1 MNAVDV
7 VVVLLALAFAIS
19 GYAQGLLVG
28 LLSFVGFVGG
38 AVAGLLLGPRLL
50 GFLEP
55 GLGASVLAL
64 LLVLLTAS
72 IGQGVAAFIG
82 GKLRRRLAIRQARR
96 ADAVG
101 GALLGAGAL
110 LVAAWAIGLAVSAS
124 QIPVIAAAVR
134 DSEILRQ
141 VDQALPAPAGDL
153 TEEFRW
159 LVDAGTFPGVVAP
172 FVPEYIRDV
181 APPDPR
187 VVRDPQV
194 RAAASSVVKVLGE
207 AQSCGRVIEGSGFVV
222 AAERVMT
229 NAHVLAGVASPT
241 VLVPGGGQLDAT
253 VVHFDPQTDV
263 AVLAV
268 PGLEQPALAFRPTEP
283 ADGDPAVVLGYP
295 RNGPLSVDAARI
307 RSHQVLLGEDI
318 YGEGRVNRQVIAL
331 RGDVQPGN
339 SGGPLV
345 AGDGDVYG
353 MIFAASLTDTD
364 TAYALS
370 PDEVSAAM
378 AAASSAP
385 EGTAV
390 STGGCV

>member
-50 GFLEP
+50 RFLEP

-64 LLVLLTAS
+64 LLVLVTAS
-72 IGQGVAAFIG
+72 IGQGVAAFVG
-82 GKLRRRLAIRQARR
+82 GKLRRRLAIRQAQR

-134 DSEILRQ
+134 DSEVLRQ
-141 VDQALPAPAGDL
+141 VDRALPAPAGDL

-159 LVDAGTFPGVVAP
+159 LVEAGTFPGVVAP
-172 FVPEYIRDV
+172 FVPEHIREV
-181 APPDPR
+181 AAPDPR

-207 AQSCGRVIEGSGFVV
+207 AQACGRVIEGSGFVV

-268 PGLEQPALAFRPTEP
+268 PGLERPALAFGTAP

-295 RNGPLSVDAARI
+295 RNGPLSADAARI
-307 RSHQVLLGEDI
+307 RSQQVLLGEDI
-318 YGEGRVNRQVIAL
+318 YGEGRVNREVIAL

-345 AGDGDVYG
+345 AGDGEVYG

-378 AAASSAP
+378 DAASTAP

-390 STGGCV
+390 STGSCV

>member
-38 AVAGLLLGPRLL
+38 ALAGLLLGPRLL

-55 GLGASVLAL
+55 GLGASILAL
-64 LLVLLTAS
+64 LLVLLAAS
-72 IGQGVAAFIG
+72 IGQGFAAFVG
-82 GKLRRRLAIRQARR
+82 GRLRRRLAIRQAQR
-96 ADAVG
+96 ADVVG

-124 QIPVIAAAVR
+124 QIPVIATVMR
-134 DSEILRQ
+134 NSEILRQ
-141 VDQALPAPAGDL
+141 VDLALPAAAGEL
-153 TEEFRW
+153 TDEFGW
-159 LVDAGTFPGVVAP
+159 LVDAGTFPDVVAP
-172 FVPEYIRDV
+172 FVPEHIREV
-181 APPDPR
+181 GPPDPR

-194 RAAASSVVKVLGE
+194 RAAASSVVKVVGE
-207 AQSCGRVIEGSGFVV
+207 AQACGRVIEGSGFVV

-253 VVHFDPQTDV
+253 VVHFDAQTDV

-268 PGLEQPALAFRPTEP
+268 PGLERPALTFRTAP
-283 ADGDPAVVLGYP
+283 AGGDPAVVLGYP
-295 RNGPLSVDAARI
+295 RNGPLSADAARI

-318 YGEGRVNRQVIAL
+318 YGEARVNRQVIAL
-331 RGDVQPGN
+331 RGEVQPGN

-345 AGDGDVYG
+345 AGDGEVYG

-364 TAYALS
+364 TAYALP

-378 AAASSAP
+378 DAASTAP

-390 STGGCV
+390 STGACV